1 NRRGLSAR
9 GFGGTSPSENQRNTM
24 RTRLDER
31 TAAVATLV
39 LLGGC
44 LLWSQ
49 WPALC
54 AMAERW
60 SHDPRY
66 AHGYFVP
73 MFALALLWLRRGRLA
88 GGVLSP
94 SGGGLGPGVGGWP
107 WWGWGGGGNW
117 GAGFIGSIR
126 SVAWPSCPDWPGSPC
141 CWGAGWPC
149 DGPGPRSRSSRSWS
163 RSPGGWRTRWGRRC
177 SSW

>member
-31 TAAVATLV
+31 TAAAATLV

-49 WPALC
+49 WPALS

-73 MFALALLWLRRGRLA
+73 MFALALLWLRRARLA
-88 GGVLSP
+88 DVGASP
-94 SGGGLGPGVGGWP
+94 SSWGLALLGLGAVVQLVGGYYRIESFEGLALLP
-107 WWGWGGGGNW
+107 EA
-117 GAGFIGSIR
+117 AGM
-126 SVAWPSCPDWPGSPC
+126 A
-141 CWGAGWPC
+141 
-149 DGPGPRSRSSRSWS
+149 
-163 RSPGGWRTRWGRRC
+163 
-177 SSW
+177 